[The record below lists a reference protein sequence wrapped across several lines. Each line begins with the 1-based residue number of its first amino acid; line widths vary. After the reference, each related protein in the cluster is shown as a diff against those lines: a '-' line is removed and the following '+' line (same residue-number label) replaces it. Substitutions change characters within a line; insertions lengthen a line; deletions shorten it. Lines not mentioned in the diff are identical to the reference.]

1 MRRDFALSLYSL
13 CIVNFMV
20 MYDEIFFFVI
30 KTIIKEDVKA
40 RRPCAGSLQM
50 AWLQGSPLSWRQN
63 GV

>member
-1 MRRDFALSLYSL
+1 
-13 CIVNFMV
+13 

-40 RRPCAGSLQM
+40 RWPCAGSLRM

-63 GV
+63 GVRSLSWTLGSGTELGKVS